1 VIVNG
6 HDMTILGVAAPGF
19 AGVQLEFVPQIFVPM
34 MMKAQMTPLWD
45 ALKDRRS
52 RFVNAFG
59 RLRPGVTREQ
69 AQASLQP
76 FFKGMLEMEVKE
88 AAFRNA
94 SVEAREGFLKNVL
107 DVLPGS
113 QGRSGLRGQL
123 DAPILILM
131 GLTAG
136 VLLIACANV
145 ANLLIARASA
155 RDKEIAVRLAI
166 GASRGRIV
174 RLLLVESLVLAV
186 VGATL
191 GVALAYLTDRVVF
204 GLLPADAAS
213 LKLSPVPDERTLL
226 FTVAVA
232 VLTAFVFGLVPA
244 LQSTRPD
251 LAPTLKDQ
259 AGSLAGGARQ
269 ARFRKSLVAVQ
280 VALSLLLLV
289 GAGLFVRSLMNLREL
304 GPGFPVERL
313 LAFNL
318 DPSLNGYDVERSKA
332 FYQQLTEDL
341 RALPGVSAAGL
352 ARMGIL
358 RGNEW
363 DSSVTVEGHVAA
375 PQEDMSPHMNAI
387 SPGYFA
393 ALGAPIVAGRDFTLR
408 DTEQINHGRSA
419 TDLVP
424 RVVIVNE
431 KFARRFF
438 GNANPLGRRVGF
450 GDDPGTPTD
459 MEIVGVVR
467 DIKYAS
473 LRDDIPIQMFVPY
486 LARRSVGGMTVYLR
500 TSLAA
505 DPIVSAA
512 RDRVRKLD
520 PNLPIYDVQTMEQR
534 VTDSLLT
541 ERLIAGLS
549 GTFGVLA
556 TLLAC
561 VGLYGV
567 MAYNVAR
574 RTREIGVRMALGAF
588 GRDVVWLVLREA
600 LVLLA
605 VGLPAALALG
615 RYAQSQL
622 FGVHFADPLTLVL
635 AFSTLAVSASLA
647 AVIPARRASRVDPIR
662 ALRWE

>member
-1 VIVNG
+1 
-6 HDMTILGVAAPGF
+6 
-19 AGVQLEFVPQIFVPM
+19 
-34 MMKAQMTPLWD
+34 
-45 ALKDRRS
+45 
-52 RFVNAFG
+52 
-59 RLRPGVTREQ
+59 
-69 AQASLQP
+69 
-76 FFKGMLEMEVKE
+76 MLEMEVKE

-113 QGRSGLRGQL
+113 QGRSELRGQL
-123 DAPILILM
+123 EIPILILM

-155 RDKEIAVRLAI
+155 RDKEIAVRLAL

-186 VGATL
+186 LGASL

-204 GLLPADAAS
+204 GLLPSDAAS
-213 LKLSPVPDERTLL
+213 LTLSPNPDLRTLL

-232 VLTAFVFGLVPA
+232 VSTAFLFGLVPA